1 MFRATFVSK
10 FVAKKFQ
17 KSPNL
22 VTLQRR
28 VSAAAAAVAGRC
40 TKTTIFK
47 SAKFLGTAEIQELK
61 ISQVLYFNNEI
72 GEITFLFNFLN
83 IGQF

>member
-1 MFRATFVSK
+1 MFWATFVSK

-47 SAKFLGTAEIQELK
+47 SAKFSFYSQEL
-61 ISQVLYFNNEI
+61 SQQKVLKGWTGALGLI
-72 GEITFLFNFLN
+72 L
-83 IGQF
+83 

>member
-1 MFRATFVSK
+1 MFWATFVSK

-28 VSAAAAAVAGRC
+28 VSAAAAAAVAGRC

-47 SAKFLGTAEIQELK
+47 SAKFSFYSQEL
-61 ISQVLYFNNEI
+61 SQQKVLKGWTGALGLI
-72 GEITFLFNFLN
+72 L
-83 IGQF
+83 

>member
-1 MFRATFVSK
+1 MFWATFVSK

-28 VSAAAAAVAGRC
+28 VSAAAAVAGRC

-47 SAKFLGTAEIQELK
+47 SAKFSFYSQEL
-61 ISQVLYFNNEI
+61 SQQKVLKGWAGALGLI
-72 GEITFLFNFLN
+72 L
-83 IGQF
+83 